1 MSEPSNRPGRGDQ
14 NRGAYLDEG
23 APYEGGFL
31 LPNLLLF
38 GRVCKT
44 LGMGVTP
51 SQMIEVAHALEYIE
65 LGCREDVYHTLR
77 ALIVTHPRE
86 LALFDEAFR
95 TFWRK
100 PTMEWSTLDMQSLGE
115 QRRKKKTQFL
125 PPPEASPDDDDKS
138 GAGNAVT
145 IDQNLIAIIPTY
157 SQREALRT
165 KEFSEMSADE
175 LAQAKQLITKLHWG
189 LGVRRTRR
197 MVPGKGSAVDARTAF
212 RRNLRYA
219 GEPIELTTR
228 ARKIKPRPL
237 VLLCDISGSMERY
250 SRLLL
255 HFMHTLSNMQS
266 THQVESFV
274 FSTRLT
280 RITRQLRFKSIDVT
294 MRQVGADVKDWGGGT
309 RIGDGLHDFNYH
321 WARRVLG
328 RGAVV
333 MIITDGWDRGDPDR
347 LRSEMIRLR
356 RNAHRLIWLNPLI
369 GSPNYEPLTRG
380 ALAMRPYVDDFLPVR
395 NLSNLAMLARELARV
410 DWRRP
415 AYGRPYMQPSGQP
428 QGGLARLYMNGP
440 NAID

>member
-1 MSEPSNRPGRGDQ
+1 MGDQNRSEPDKQSGRGDQ
-14 NRGAYLDEG
+14 NHGAYLPEG
-23 APYEGGFL
+23 MPYEGGFL

-38 GRVCKT
+38 GRVCKA
-44 LGMGVTP
+44 LGMSVTP
-51 SQMIEVAHALEYIE
+51 SQMIEVAHALEIIE
-65 LGCREDVYHTLR
+65 LGRREDVYHSMR
-77 ALIVTHPRE
+77 ALIVTQPRE
-86 LALFDEAFR
+86 IALFDEAFR

-100 PTMEWSTLDMQSLGE
+100 PTTEWSTLDMRSLGE
-115 QRRKKKTQFL
+115 RRRHRGKTQFL

-138 GAGNAVT
+138 GASNSAPV
-145 IDQNLIAIIPTY
+145 DKNLIAIVPTY

-165 KEFSEMSADE
+165 KEFSEMSAE
-175 LAQAKQLITKLHWG
+175 EIAQAEQLITQLHWG

-197 MVPGKGSAVDARTAF
+197 MAPGKGAYVDARTAF
-212 RRNLRYA
+212 RRNMRYA
-219 GEPIELTTR
+219 GEPVEMATR

-250 SRLLL
+250 TRLLL
-255 HFMHTLSNMQS
+255 HFMHTLSNS
-266 THQVESFV
+266 IYQVESFV

-280 RITRQLRFKSIDVT
+280 RITRQLRHKSIDVT
-294 MRQVGADVKDWGGGT
+294 MRQVGADVKDWGSGT
-309 RIGDGLHDFNYH
+309 RIGDGLRDFNYH

-328 RGAVV
+328 RGAMV
-333 MIITDGWDRGDPDR
+333 MIITDGWDRGDPEM
-347 LRSEMIRLR
+347 LRDEIIRLQ

-415 AYGRPYMQPSGQP
+415 AYRQPPSG
-428 QGGLARLYMNGP
+428 
-440 NAID
+440 